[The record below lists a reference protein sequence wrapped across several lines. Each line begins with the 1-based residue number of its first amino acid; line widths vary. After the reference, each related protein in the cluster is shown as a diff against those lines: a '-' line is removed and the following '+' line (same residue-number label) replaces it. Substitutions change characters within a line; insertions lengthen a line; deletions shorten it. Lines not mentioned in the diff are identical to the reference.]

1 MCAVPSIAVFCSRSI
16 ERIPCTASNFL
27 FTPFVALPVA
37 SIITGMSIHFT
48 SHIRFISIHKLM
60 YFSLLAAYF
69 YVALLSAGIA
79 TSISMHVFSL
89 LCLIIISGII
99 NITTI
104 DTATDY
110 DRDDQR
116 SRFTSVKF
124 STDSQGLYR

>member
-1 MCAVPSIAVFCSRSI
+1 
-16 ERIPCTASNFL
+16 
-27 FTPFVALPVA
+27 
-37 SIITGMSIHFT
+37 
-48 SHIRFISIHKLM
+48 
-60 YFSLLAAYF
+60 
-69 YVALLSAGIA
+69 
-79 TSISMHVFSL
+79 MHVFSL
-89 LCLIIISGII
+89 LCLIVISGII